1 MSERELV
8 IFKSKKKH
16 MDFDIKINLNDKRL
30 YPADLVK
37 YAGVRI
43 DNKLNWKAHIDD
55 IAIKIIK
62 SNAILNKTR
71 DFVNIGILKSITL
84 LCLGTQR

>member
-1 MSERELV
+1 
-8 IFKSKKKH
+8 

-30 YPADLVK
+30 CPADLVK

-55 IAIKIIK
+55 IAIKLIK